1 MTIRDWFRSWRDW
14 FPVPLK
20 HRGISPVRWIL
31 LEGNRLAVTGALL
44 TFVFGSLLAIGML
57 WTFEMQ
63 RLLTETSAVQ
73 TILNTFLGGIILL
86 VSIVVSINST
96 VLSYDLS
103 SIRTQD
109 ERMVALFEYR
119 RQIGQLADGGESPT
133 DPAAF
138 LEVMADVL
146 RRRAQALSDV
156 TEGADEEF
164 AKDVEAYASD
174 ISATADRIKESSA
187 GVSGAD
193 FGVLWEGQEINYGQ
207 HLNSSRV
214 LRTSYGNR
222 FSEDFSERL
231 DDLVEAFRLFATG
244 KEYFK
249 TLYYT
254 QETSQLSRTLLIIA
268 LPAIIV
274 NASTILA
281 ISAGLLPEFSVL
293 GLPPLQSF
301 VAAAVTVSLAPFV
314 VLTSYTLRLATV
326 ARRTAGA
333 GPYTLKS

>member
-1 MTIRDWFRSWRDW
+1 MTVRGWFRSWRDW

-20 HRGISPVRWIL
+20 RRGVSPVRWIL

-44 TFVFGSLLAIGML
+44 TLVFGSLLAIGTL

-63 RLLTETSAVQ
+63 RLLTETLAVQ
-73 TILNTFLGGIILL
+73 TILNTFLSGIILL
-86 VSIVVSINST
+86 VSIVVSINSS
-96 VLSYDLS
+96 VLSYDLT

-109 ERMVALFEYR
+109 ERMRALFEYR
-119 RQIGQLADGGESPT
+119 RQIGQLADGGESPS

-138 LEVMADVL
+138 LEVMAEAI
-146 RRRAQALSDV
+146 RHRAQALSDV
-156 TEGADEEF
+156 AEGADEAF
-164 AKDVEAYASD
+164 AEEVEAYAAD
-174 ISATADRIKESSA
+174 ISETADRIKESSSE
-187 GVSGAD
+187 VSGAQL
-193 FGVLWEGQEINYGQ
+193 GVLWEGQDVNYGQ
-207 HLNSSRV
+207 YLNRSRT
-214 LRTSYGNR
+214 LRSSYGDR
-222 FSEDFSERL
+222 FPDDLTERL
-231 DDLVEAFRLFATG
+231 DDLIEAFRLFATG

-254 QETSQLSRTLLIIA
+254 QETSELSRTLLIIA

-281 ISAGLLPEFSVL
+281 ISAGLLPQFSVL

-301 VAAAVTVSLAPFV
+301 VAAAVTVSLAPYI

-326 ARRTAGA
+326 AHRTAGA
-333 GPYTLKS
+333 GPYTLQS